1 MAERCL
7 LAISGTPGV
16 GKSQLCNALGKQG
29 WEVLRLVDLAEQ
41 YGCLGEVDERDG
53 AAPVD
58 IHRLEEV
65 WDAPGAG
72 RWVIDGHL
80 SHLLEVDGVVLLRCS
95 PPVLSNRLE
104 GRSYAEEKIRSN
116 VEWELVA
123 GHWSELLEFE
133 VATPVLELDSTD
145 CPTNELLEHVEAWVD
160 ENLAQI
166 PTSELAL
173 SAIDWLTES
182 TA

>member
-72 RWVIDGHL
+72 R
-80 SHLLEVDGVVLLRCS
+80 
-95 PPVLSNRLE
+95 
-104 GRSYAEEKIRSN
+104 
-116 VEWELVA
+116 
-123 GHWSELLEFE
+123 
-133 VATPVLELDSTD
+133 
-145 CPTNELLEHVEAWVD
+145 
-160 ENLAQI
+160 
-166 PTSELAL
+166 
-173 SAIDWLTES
+173 
-182 TA
+182 

>member
-1 MAERCL
+1 M
-7 LAISGTPGV
+7 
-16 GKSQLCNALGKQG
+16 
-29 WEVLRLVDLAEQ
+29 EVLRLVDLAEQ

-104 GRSYAEEKIRSN
+104 GRSYAEEKNTVQRGMGIDGRA
-116 VEWELVA
+116 LVGIA
-123 GHWSELLEFE
+123 
-133 VATPVLELDSTD
+133 
-145 CPTNELLEHVEAWVD
+145 
-160 ENLAQI
+160 
-166 PTSELAL
+166 
-173 SAIDWLTES
+173 
-182 TA
+182 